1 MAIPFST
8 APKKRDVG
16 RVVVVQGTVTAP
28 ALEELAP
35 RLPDVP
41 PSIPFGPDDG
51 GPPAWQPPREEPVVS
66 NAVLGMLMFLAFEAM
81 FFAGLLGAF
90 LVFRLA
96 STSWPPP
103 GEPYLPI
110 GVTWINTGI
119 LVASA
124 YTMHR
129 AHRTIREGNQA
140 GLVHNLGLTALL
152 GTTFLA
158 VQGSEW
164 FRLVHHG
171 LTLRS
176 GTYGATFYTLIGCH
190 GIHVLAAVLWLAA
203 ILFLAT
209 RGRFSPERHVGV
221 QLCTMYWMFVVGLWL
236 VLFPSVYLM

>member
-1 MAIPFST
+1 MAL
-8 APKKRDVG
+8 
-16 RVVVVQGTVTAP
+16 GTVTP
-28 ALEELAP
+28 PTLVEVAP
-35 RLPDVP
+35 RLPEVP
-41 PSIPFGPDDG
+41 PGIPPGPDDG
-51 GPPAWQPPREEPVVS
+51 GPPAWQPPRREPVVS
-66 NAVLGMLMFLAFEAM
+66 NPVLGMLMFLAFEAM

-110 GVTWINTGI
+110 GVTWMNSGI

-124 YTMHR
+124 CTMRR
-129 AHRTIREGNQA
+129 AQRAIRDGSQA
-140 GLVHNLGLTALL
+140 GLVHGLGLTALL
-152 GTTFLA
+152 GTVFLA

-164 FRLVHHG
+164 VRLVHYG
-171 LTLRS
+171 LTLQS

-190 GIHVLAAVLWLAA
+190 GLHVLAAVVWLAA
-203 ILFLAT
+203 VLALAT

-236 VLFPSVYLM
+236 VLFPAVYLM